1 MSTKCYRSGSSAV
14 PRTRAQ
20 QRGPERQHDRE
31 EAGIVHVRHRLRAIA
46 VLGTA
51 ACAVLAT
58 ACSSS
63 GSSPSGS
70 SGAPQRGGT
79 LTIAGTTDVDFLD
92 PTAGYATVTHTEER
106 AWTRQLFSY
115 PASNNP
121 QVVATPVPDMAS
133 VLPTTA
139 NGGITDGGLTY
150 TIHLRPN
157 VMWDTT
163 PARPVVAA
171 DWVRS
176 FERMCNPVAPVGAP
190 AYFTST
196 IEGMAA
202 YCTAESK
209 VPGTAASIAGYING
223 HSLSGVTAPNP
234 TTVVFHLLHPTADFL
249 DIIAEPFAS
258 AVPVEYLKY
267 VPNSTQFDAHVI
279 SDGPYKITSYKP
291 GQQIVLERNPVWKA
305 KTDPLRKAYVDKIII
320 TEGQTAQSVQQ
331 QIQAGTVNLPW
342 DTVVP
347 TPDLPSLYGNANLKI
362 NTSDAVMYAVFNEQ
376 SNNSSQ
382 AFKKVP
388 VRQALEYAIDKT
400 AIAQALGGSK
410 IAIPVSQILGSID
423 VGYQP
428 FNLYPTAGSKGDAKK
443 TKQLLA
449 AAGYPQGI
457 TLKLLYPTD
466 SYNPQVAQLMQ
477 SDLQAAG
484 VHVQMVPATLNSF
497 INTISTPSDGAR
509 GTWDLALLFWVP
521 DWFGING
528 RAVLEPMTDGSHYGP
543 NSVDYGDYNSLETDG
558 LIEKA
563 LTQAPTATAQIADLW
578 HQVSQQSMKDAVFI
592 PLVQAGVPILKSSNV
607 MNPVYLPINEDYD
620 ITNVWLS
627 NA

>member
-1 MSTKCYRSGSSAV
+1 
-14 PRTRAQ
+14 
-20 QRGPERQHDRE
+20 
-31 EAGIVHVRHRLRAIA
+31 VHLRRRRLSVIA
-46 VLGTA
+46 VLGTTTCLLLAA
-51 ACAVLAT
+51 AC
-58 ACSSS
+58 SS
-63 GSSPSGS
+63 GSSSPTGS
-70 SGAPQRGGT
+70 SSTAPKYGGT
-79 LTIAGTTDVDFLD
+79 LNIAGTTDVDFLD
-92 PTAGYATVTHTEER
+92 PTAGYGTVTHTEER

-133 VLPTTA
+133 VLPTAA

-163 PARPVVAA
+163 PPRPVVAA

-176 FERMCNPVAPVGAP
+176 FKRMCNPVAPVGAP

-196 IEGMAA
+196 IAGMSA
-202 YCTAESK
+202 YCAAESK
-209 VPGTAASIAGYING
+209 IPGTAAAIASFING
-223 HSLSGVTAPNP
+223 HSLSGVTAVNP
-234 TTVVFHLLHPTADFL
+234 TTLVFHLLHPTADFL

-267 VPNSTQFDAHVI
+267 VPNSPQFDAHVI
-279 SDGPYKITSYKP
+279 ADGPYRITSYKP

-305 KTDPLRKAYVDKIII
+305 STDPIRKAYVNKIVI
-320 TEGQTAQSVQQ
+320 TEGETAQSVEQ
-331 QIQAGTVNLPW
+331 QIQAGTVNMPW

-347 TPDLPSLYGNANLKI
+347 TPDLPSLSSNPNLKI
-362 NTSDAVMYAVFNEQ
+362 NSSDAVMYAVFNEQ
-376 SNNSSQ
+376 SNNS
-382 AFKKVP
+382 AKAMKKVP
-388 VRQALEYAIDKT
+388 VRQALEYAIDKA
-400 AIAQALGGSK
+400 AIAQALGGTK
-410 IAIPVSQILGSID
+410 IATPVSQILGSID

-428 FNLYPTAGSKGDAKK
+428 FNLYPTTGSQGDPKK

-449 AAGYPQGI
+449 AAGYPQGV
-457 TLKLLYPTD
+457 TVKLLYPTD

-484 VHVQMVPATLNSF
+484 VHVQMVPATLNDF
-497 INTISTPSDGAR
+497 IDTISDPSDGAR
-509 GTWDLALLFWVP
+509 GTWDIALLFWVP

-528 RAVLEPMTDGSHYGP
+528 RSVLEPMTDGSHYGP
-543 NSVDYGDYNSLETDG
+543 NSVDYGDYNSTVTDN
-558 LIEKA
+558 LINEA
-563 LTQAPTATAQIADLW
+563 LTQPPADTTQITNLW
-578 HQVSQQSMKDAVFI
+578 HQVSQQSMKDAAFI
-592 PLVQAGVPILKSSNV
+592 PLVQAGVPILKSSNL

>member
-1 MSTKCYRSGSSAV
+1 MEIPNSCC
-14 PRTRAQ
+14 
-20 QRGPERQHDRE
+20 RQDRE
-31 EAGIVHVRHRLRAIA
+31 EAGSVHLRRRRLSVIA
-46 VLGTA
+46 VLGTTTCLLLAA
-51 ACAVLAT
+51 AC
-58 ACSSS
+58 S
-63 GSSPSGS
+63 GSSSPTGS
-70 SGAPQRGGT
+70 SSTAPKYGGT
-79 LTIAGTTDVDFLD
+79 LNIAGTTDVDFLD

-133 VLPTTA
+133 VLPTAA

-150 TIHLRPN
+150 TVHLRPN

-163 PARPVVAA
+163 PPRPVVAA

-176 FERMCNPVAPVGAP
+176 FKRMCNPVAPVGAP

-196 IEGMAA
+196 IVGMSA
-202 YCTAESK
+202 YCAAESK
-209 VPGTAASIAGYING
+209 IPGTAAAIASFING
-223 HSLSGVTAPNP
+223 HSLSGVTAENS
-234 TTVVFHLLHPTADFL
+234 TTLVFHLLHPTADFL

-267 VPNSTQFDAHVI
+267 VPNSPQFDAHVI
-279 SDGPYKITSYKP
+279 SDGPYRITSYKP

-305 KTDPLRKAYVDKIII
+305 STDPIRKAYVNKIVI
-320 TEGQTAQSVQQ
+320 TEGETAQSVQQ
-331 QIQAGTVNLPW
+331 QIQAGTVNMPW

-347 TPDLPSLYGNANLKI
+347 TPDLPSLYSNTNLKI
-362 NTSDAVMYAVFNEQ
+362 NSSDAVMYAVFNEQ
-376 SNNSSQ
+376 SNNS
-382 AFKKVP
+382 AKAMKKVP
-388 VRQALEYAIDKT
+388 VRQALEYAIDKA
-400 AIAQALGGSK
+400 AIAQALGGTK

-423 VGYQP
+423 VGYKP
-428 FNLYPTAGSKGDAKK
+428 FNLYPTTGSQGDPKK

-457 TLKLLYPTD
+457 TVKLLYPTD

-484 VHVQMVPATLNSF
+484 VHVQMVPATLNDF
-497 INTISTPSDGAR
+497 IDTISDPSDGAR
-509 GTWDLALLFWVP
+509 GTWDIALLFWVP

-528 RAVLEPMTDGSHYGP
+528 RSVLEPMTDGSHYGP
-543 NSVDYGDYNSLETDG
+543 NSVDYGDYNSTVTDS
-558 LIEKA
+558 LINEA
-563 LTQAPTATAQIADLW
+563 LTQAPADTAQISNLW
-578 HQVSQQSMKDAVFI
+578 HQVSEQSMKDAVFV
-592 PLVQAGVPILKSSNV
+592 PLVQAGVPILKSSNL

>member
-1 MSTKCYRSGSSAV
+1 
-14 PRTRAQ
+14 
-20 QRGPERQHDRE
+20 
-31 EAGIVHVRHRLRAIA
+31 VHLRRRRLSVIA
-46 VLGTA
+46 VLGTTTCLLLAA
-51 ACAVLAT
+51 AC
-58 ACSSS
+58 SS
-63 GSSPSGS
+63 GSSSPTGS
-70 SGAPQRGGT
+70 SSTAPKYGGT
-79 LTIAGTTDVDFLD
+79 LNIAGTTDVDFLD
-92 PTAGYATVTHTEER
+92 PTAGYGTVTHTEER

-133 VLPTTA
+133 VLPTAA

-163 PARPVVAA
+163 PPRPVVAA

-176 FERMCNPVAPVGAP
+176 FKRMCNPVAPVGAP

-196 IEGMAA
+196 IAGMSA
-202 YCTAESK
+202 YCAAESK
-209 VPGTAASIAGYING
+209 IPGTAAAIASFING
-223 HSLSGVTAPNP
+223 HSLSGVTAVNP
-234 TTVVFHLLHPTADFL
+234 TTLVFHLLHPTADFL

-267 VPNSTQFDAHVI
+267 VPNSPQFDAHVI
-279 SDGPYKITSYKP
+279 ADGPYRITSYKP

-305 KTDPLRKAYVDKIII
+305 STDPIRKAYVNKIVI
-320 TEGQTAQSVQQ
+320 TEGETAQSVEQ
-331 QIQAGTVNLPW
+331 QIQAGTVNMPW

-347 TPDLPSLYGNANLKI
+347 TPDLPSLSSNPNLKI
-362 NTSDAVMYAVFNEQ
+362 NSSDAVMYAVFNEQ
-376 SNNSSQ
+376 SNNS
-382 AFKKVP
+382 AKAMKKVP
-388 VRQALEYAIDKT
+388 VRQALEYAIDKA
-400 AIAQALGGSK
+400 AIAQALGGTK
-410 IAIPVSQILGSID
+410 IATPVSQILGSID

-428 FNLYPTAGSKGDAKK
+428 FNLYPTTGSQGDPKK
-443 TKQLLA
+443 AKQLLA
-449 AAGYPQGI
+449 AAGYPQGV
-457 TLKLLYPTD
+457 TVKLLYPTD

-484 VHVQMVPATLNSF
+484 VHVQMVPATLNDF
-497 INTISTPSDGAR
+497 IDTISDPSDGAR
-509 GTWDLALLFWVP
+509 GTWDIALLFWVP

-528 RAVLEPMTDGSHYGP
+528 RSVLEPMTDGSHYGP
-543 NSVDYGDYNSLETDG
+543 NSVDYGDYNSTVTDN
-558 LIEKA
+558 LIDEA
-563 LTQAPTATAQIADLW
+563 LTQAPADTTQISNLW
-578 HQVSQQSMKDAVFI
+578 HQVSEQSMKDAAFI
-592 PLVQAGVPILKSSNV
+592 PLVQAGVPILKSSNL

>member
-1 MSTKCYRSGSSAV
+1 
-14 PRTRAQ
+14 
-20 QRGPERQHDRE
+20 
-31 EAGIVHVRHRLRAIA
+31 VHLRRRRLSVIA
-46 VLGTA
+46 VLGTTTCLLLAA
-51 ACAVLAT
+51 AC
-58 ACSSS
+58 SS
-63 GSSPSGS
+63 GSSSPTGS
-70 SGAPQRGGT
+70 SSTAPKYGGT
-79 LTIAGTTDVDFLD
+79 LNIAGTTDVDFLD
-92 PTAGYATVTHTEER
+92 PTAGYGTVTHTEER

-115 PASNNP
+115 PASDNP

-133 VLPTTA
+133 VLPTAA

-163 PARPVVAA
+163 PPRPVVAA

-176 FERMCNPVAPVGAP
+176 FKRMCNPVAPVGAP

-196 IEGMAA
+196 IAGMSA
-202 YCTAESK
+202 YCAAESK
-209 VPGTAASIAGYING
+209 IPGTAAAIASFING
-223 HSLSGVTAPNP
+223 HSLSGVTAVNP
-234 TTVVFHLLHPTADFL
+234 TTLVFHLLHPTADFL

-267 VPNSTQFDAHVI
+267 VPNSPQFDAHVI
-279 SDGPYKITSYKP
+279 ADGPYRITSYKP

-305 KTDPLRKAYVDKIII
+305 STDPIRKAYVNKIVI
-320 TEGQTAQSVQQ
+320 TEGETAQSVEQ
-331 QIQAGTVNLPW
+331 QIQAGTVNMPW

-347 TPDLPSLYGNANLKI
+347 TPDLPSLSSNPNLKI
-362 NTSDAVMYAVFNEQ
+362 NSSDAVMYAVFNEQ
-376 SNNSSQ
+376 SNNS
-382 AFKKVP
+382 AKAMKKVP
-388 VRQALEYAIDKT
+388 VRQALEYAIDKA
-400 AIAQALGGSK
+400 AIAQALGGTK
-410 IAIPVSQILGSID
+410 IATPVSQILGSID

-428 FNLYPTAGSKGDAKK
+428 FNLYPTTGSQGDPKK

-449 AAGYPQGI
+449 AAGYPQGV
-457 TLKLLYPTD
+457 TVKLLYPTD

-484 VHVQMVPATLNSF
+484 VHVQMVPATLNDF
-497 INTISTPSDGAR
+497 IDTISDPSDGAR
-509 GTWDLALLFWVP
+509 GTWDIALLFWVP

-528 RAVLEPMTDGSHYGP
+528 RSVLEPMTDGSHYGP
-543 NSVDYGDYNSLETDG
+543 NSVDYGDYNSTVTDN
-558 LIEKA
+558 LIDEA
-563 LTQAPTATAQIADLW
+563 LTQAPADTTQISNLW
-578 HQVSQQSMKDAVFI
+578 HQVSEQSMKDAAFI
-592 PLVQAGVPILKSSNV
+592 PLVQAGVPILKSSNL